1 MVIFMNNTLLSIAVT
16 WCFLFA
22 QHAWGHATLSP
33 KQATQDSYQRLSFG
47 ISHGCEGSPTV
58 DVVVE
63 LPESVMGAKPM
74 PKPGWTVETEVR
86 PLSTPYSL
94 HGKEIKQDV
103 RVIRWRGKLIDAHYD
118 EFVVMSKLWNKTGPI
133 FIPVTQL
140 CEKGRMD
147 WNQLPDGSGARL
159 IYPAPVIEVMPGEHK
174 H

>member
-1 MVIFMNNTLLSIAVT
+1 MVIFMNNTLLSVSVAT
-16 WCFLFA
+16 CLLFA
-22 QHAWGHATLSP
+22 QQAWGPTTVSP
-33 KQATQDSYQRLSFG
+33 KQATQASYQRLSFG
-47 ISHGCEGSPTV
+47 ISHGCEGSPTLE
-58 DVVVE
+58 VVVE

-86 PLSTPYSL
+86 PLSVPFSL

-103 RVIRWRGKLIDAHYD
+103 RVIRWREMLIDAQYD

-133 FIPVTQL
+133 FIPVTQV
-140 CEKGRMD
+140 CEKGRMN
-147 WNQLPDGSGARL
+147 WNQLPDGSGVRS

>member
-1 MVIFMNNTLLSIAVT
+1 MVIFMNNTLLSSAVAS
-16 WCFLFA
+16 CFLFA

-47 ISHGCEGSPTV
+47 ISHGCEGSSTV

-63 LPESVMGAKPM
+63 LPASVMGAKPM
-74 PKPGWTVETEVR
+74 PKPGWAVETEVR
-86 PLSTPYSL
+86 PLSVPYRL

-103 RVIRWRGKLIDAHYD
+103 RVIRWRGMLIDAHYD

-133 FIPVTQL
+133 FIPVTQV
-140 CEKGRMD
+140 CEKGRID
-147 WNQLPDGSGARL
+147 WNQLPDGSGMRL
-159 IYPAPVIEVMPGEHK
+159 IFPAPVIEVMPGEHK